1 MSQSNEKTTNNEIED
16 GEIIVENNILP
27 NKLIVINLSKLLFFL
42 NLIRKMN
49 LK

>member
-27 NKLIVINLSKLLFFL
+27 NKINVINLFKLFFL